1 MFQCFCI
8 FVDDDMVKWWC
19 YKSYNGEMNY
29 MVRFKFCSGDELI
42 FGIYYV
48 IQHVNYGGPEYNRA
62 THLHYMINTY
72 F

>member
-1 MFQCFCI
+1 
-8 FVDDDMVKWWC
+8 
-19 YKSYNGEMNY
+19 MNY
-29 MVRFKFCSGDELI
+29 MVRFKFFSGDELI